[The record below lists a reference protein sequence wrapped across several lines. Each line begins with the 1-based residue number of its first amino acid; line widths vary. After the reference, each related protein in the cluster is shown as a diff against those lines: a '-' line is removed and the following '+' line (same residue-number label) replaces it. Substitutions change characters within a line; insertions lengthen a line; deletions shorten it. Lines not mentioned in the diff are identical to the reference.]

1 MAYAKT
7 KKLMKEGHKGR
18 ETGHHSEV
26 AYEKRAV
33 NEPYHTYWSRYSR
46 ANAYGFNEELHA
58 VYNAGFPGL
67 WVQDAACQSGVMPIY
82 DRSRENLGTSDSGVA
97 RTRRVL
103 LEAARKLATEEIRPA
118 SAQEPD
124 KFLVRAISIMI
135 PAGSDWMELGRDYM
149 KAELGKGFGYTP

>member
-1 MAYAKT
+1 
-7 KKLMKEGHKGR
+7 MKAFAALYR
-18 ETGHHSEV
+18 ELDATTS
-26 AYEKRAV
+26 
-33 NEPYHTYWSRYSR
+33 N
-46 ANAYGFNEELHA
+46 L
-58 VYNAGFPGL
+58 AG
-67 WVQDAACQSGVMPIY
+67 A
-82 DRSRENLGTSDSGVA
+82 
-97 RTRRVL
+97 RRVL

>member
-1 MAYAKT
+1 M
-7 KKLMKEGHKGR
+7 
-18 ETGHHSEV
+18 
-26 AYEKRAV
+26 
-33 NEPYHTYWSRYSR
+33 
-46 ANAYGFNEELHA
+46 
-58 VYNAGFPGL
+58 

-82 DRSRENLGTSDSGVA
+82 DRSKENLGVSDSGVA